1 MNVLRIHDGCTEPIE
16 IENTLEALQAA
27 VGGYIEVVPLTA
39 RLCVICNEEGKLLG
53 LPVTAALVG
62 DIGQLYDTL
71 HGDLIVCR
79 TTEDGE
85 FTDVRP
91 DDLTA
96 VGLYLRVVKRE
107 GVTRCQ

>member
-1 MNVLRIHDGCTEPIE
+1 MNVLKIHDERTEPVE

-27 VGGYIEVVPLTA
+27 VRGYIEVVPLPP
-39 RLCVICNEEGKLLG
+39 RLCVICNEEGKLLN

-91 DDLTA
+91 DDYLA
-96 VGLYLRVVKRE
+96 VGLYLRLVKVARH
-107 GVTRCQ
+107 VT

>member
-1 MNVLRIHDGCTEPIE
+1 MNVLKIHDGCTEPVE
-16 IENTLEALQAA
+16 IDNTLEALQAA
-27 VGGYIEVVPLTA
+27 VGGYIEVVTP
-39 RLCVICNEEGKLLG
+39 RLCVICNEDGKLIG

-85 FTDVRP
+85 FADILP
-91 DDLTA
+91 DDYMA

>member
-1 MNVLRIHDGCTEPIE
+1 MNVLRIHDGHTEPIE

-96 VGLYLRVVKRE
+96 VGLYLRVAKE
-107 GVTRCQ
+107 AAE

>member
-1 MNVLRIHDGCTEPIE
+1 MNVLRIHDGRTGPIE
-16 IENTLEALQAA
+16 IENTLEALQTA
-27 VGGYIEVVPLTA
+27 VGGYIEVVPLTP

-96 VGLYLRVVKRE
+96 VGLYLRVVKVAQH
-107 GVTRCQ
+107 VT